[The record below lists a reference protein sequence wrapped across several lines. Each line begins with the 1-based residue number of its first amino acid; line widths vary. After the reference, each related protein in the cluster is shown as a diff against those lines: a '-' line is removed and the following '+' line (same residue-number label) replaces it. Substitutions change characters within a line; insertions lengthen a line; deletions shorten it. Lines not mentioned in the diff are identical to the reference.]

1 MLGATHVPGGRGSC
15 GGTVD
20 GVTVTTLLQSIL
32 SVRQIEEAG
41 RQLIFGAVI
50 IIMLLMYGRQKA
62 A

>member
-15 GGTVD
+15 GGTVA
-20 GVTVTTLLQSIL
+20 GVTVTTLLRSIL